1 MFCDF
6 YWQSFCF
13 EPCQNRVKRAQISIG
28 GKSFF
33 NSAELIKLRA
43 LVRETTQ
50 KPRFETNYV
59 DNKLNGRAADFPTEK
74 AIKPRLPDSD

>member
-1 MFCDF
+1 MTSLI
-6 YWQSFCF
+6 YKQH
-13 EPCQNRVKRAQISIG
+13 NYK
-28 GKSFF
+28 KSAHHK
-33 NSAELIKLRA
+33 NNLLAHRGAELIKLRA